1 MKTSS
6 NRYRIV
12 KEDTLY
18 QIQDTDS
25 LNYVVFGNEIKF
37 VTNTEFGF
45 EKLCDAVNAAEL
57 FIEWSNS

>member
-37 VTNTEFGF
+37 VTNTDFGF
-45 EKLCDAVNAAEL
+45 EKLCDAVKSAEL
-57 FIEWSNS
+57 FIEWSNA